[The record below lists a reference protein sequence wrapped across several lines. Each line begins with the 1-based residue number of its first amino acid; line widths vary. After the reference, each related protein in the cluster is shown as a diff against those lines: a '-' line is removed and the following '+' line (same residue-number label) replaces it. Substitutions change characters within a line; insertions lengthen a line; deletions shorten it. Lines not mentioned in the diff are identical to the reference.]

1 MAKSPRTESPAHEVS
16 RHEASAEDRAWVEAV
31 DHHLEGGIEGR
42 TEGRRRARRPRAAS
56 RQGRYVVG
64 SALILAL
71 LVSPLA
77 VGRTGDSLVEGKRNP
92 RTGYAKRETEIIAS
106 NRTYGTRQ
114 SNVRDGNGGG
124 AIYGC
129 RSTPEREPCV
139 RGNNLQAGRAF
150 EFETEGVEAGRIE
163 ANAAG
168 ARPFSTNATGVATGL
183 NADRVDSLDAAR
195 VDFRAATGT
204 APTEIL
210 NLGGLVLRA
219 SCNAGPDLD
228 VRADTSVAD
237 STLHVSWNRDPGNV
251 PFYRQDN
258 NLDPGASFSLL
269 GTNDDSAQGTLAF
282 TTPAGANVTVTFQSE
297 EGGAFA
303 GATACLFGGTAQGF
317 QPEA

>member
-1 MAKSPRTESPAHEVS
+1 MPEIDWGDDPADARDPRKRRGRRDTP
-16 RHEASAEDRAWVEAV
+16 AEDRAWVEAV
-31 DHHLEGGIEGR
+31 DHYLKGAR
-42 TEGRRRARRPRAAS
+42 RSRRARNTGG
-56 RQGRYVVG
+56 QGRYVLG

-77 VGRTGDSLVEGKRNP
+77 VGRTGDTLVEGKRNP
-92 RTGYAKRETEIIAS
+92 NSGYAKRETEIIAN

-114 SNVRDGNGGG
+114 SNTKDGNGGG

-139 RGNNLQAGRAF
+139 RANNLQAGRAF

-163 ANAAG
+163 ANAEG

-204 APTEIL
+204 ASTEVL
-210 NLGGLVLRA
+210 NLGGLILRA
-219 SCNAGPDLD
+219 TCNAGPDLD
-228 VRADTSVAD
+228 VRADSSVAD
-237 STLHVSWNRDPGNV
+237 STLHVSWNRDPANV

-258 NLDPGASFSLL
+258 DLDPGDSFSLL
-269 GTNDDSAQGTLAF
+269 ATNDDSAQGTLAYS
-282 TTPAGANVTVTFQSE
+282 TPAGAQVTLSFQSE
-297 EGGAFA
+297 EGGAF
-303 GATACLFGGTAQGF
+303 GGTIACLFAGTAQAF
-317 QPEA
+317 QP

>member
-1 MAKSPRTESPAHEVS
+1 MPETDGVKRSGRDIAVD
-16 RHEASAEDRAWVEAV
+16 DRIWVEAV
-31 DHHLEGGIEGR
+31 DRYLER
-42 TEGRRRARRPRAAS
+42 APRRRRSRAAG

-77 VGRTGDSLVEGKRNP
+77 IGRTGDTLVEGKRNP
-92 RTGYAKRETEIIAS
+92 RSGYAKRETEIIAN

-114 SNVRDGNGGG
+114 SNVKDGNGGG

-129 RSTPEREPCV
+129 RSDPEREPCI
-139 RGNNLQAGRAF
+139 RANNLQSGKAF
-150 EFETEGVEAGRIE
+150 EFETDGVEGGRIE
-163 ANAAG
+163 ANAQG

-183 NADRVDSLDAAR
+183 NADRVDSLDAAK

-210 NLGGLVLRA
+210 RFGGLVLRA

-228 VRADTSVAD
+228 IRAESSVENA
-237 STLHVSWNRDPGNV
+237 SLHVGWNRDPANT

-258 NLDPGASFSLL
+258 DLDPGDNFSVL
-269 GTNDDSAQGTLAF
+269 GLNDDAAQGTLAYS
-282 TTPAGANVTVTFQSE
+282 TAGGTQVTLTFLSE
-297 EGGAFA
+297 EGDAYA
-303 GATACLFGGTAQGF
+303 GTTPCLFGGTALAF
-317 QPEA
+317 QA